1 MFIRN
6 LYVCT
11 NWRVSKV
18 ESLSIVPSP
27 WVSRFKELVRKSS
40 RLDFASPFIKV
51 GAINEILKSD
61 ICVRGITVFS
71 YPRFIRGASDLEA
84 LTRLINKDAEMRSL
98 AHLHAKV
105 YMFDTAAVITS
116 ANLTLG
122 GLSRN
127 IEYGVMVT
135 DEDTMKEIRT
145 DFEEMFLRASP
156 IKPNWITYAR
166 RILDEIPP
174 EQRYHQV
181 AINQEVPPN
190 TQIIVDSLT
199 GWMREVYL
207 VLQELP
213 LDEFRLRDIYYYEE
227 HFSRIYPRNRHIKDK
242 IRQVLQY
249 LRDMGL
255 VEFLGSGRYRRR

>member
-1 MFIRN
+1 M
-6 LYVCT
+6 
-11 NWRVSKV
+11 

-27 WVSRFKELVRKSS
+27 WASRFKELIRESS
-40 RLDFASPFIKV
+40 QLDFASPFIKV
-51 GAINEILKSD
+51 GAINEILKSN
-61 ICVRGITVFS
+61 ISVRGITVFS

-84 LTRLINKDAEMRSL
+84 LARLINKDAEMRSL

-105 YMFDTAAVITS
+105 YMFDTTAIITS
-116 ANLTLG
+116 ANLTMSGLG
-122 GLSRN
+122 RN

-135 DEDTMKEIRT
+135 DEGTVKEIRA

-156 IKPNWITYAR
+156 IKPNWIVFAKR
-166 RILDEIPP
+166 LLDRIPP
-174 EQRYHQV
+174 EQRRHQV
-181 AINQEVPPN
+181 AFNQETPPN
-190 TQIIVDSLT
+190 AQLIADSLT

-213 LDEFRLRDIYYYEE
+213 RDEFRLRDIYSYEA

-249 LRDMGL
+249 LRDMEL
-255 VEFLGSGRYRRR
+255 IEFLGSGRYMQR